1 MAALKRMPPRSE
13 PAATN
18 RFVSR
23 IPEGDTER
31 SFDPPFRKILIA
43 NRGEIALRVI
53 LACKEL
59 GIQTVAVYSEADRDA
74 LHVRFAD
81 QDICIGPAPSAKSYL
96 NIPQVI
102 AAAEVTG
109 AEAIHP
115 GYGFLSENPHF
126 VDVCQACGIVFI
138 GPNSEIIRMMG
149 NKAQAKATMKAAG
162 VPLLPGSDGV
172 VDTVEDALAWG
183 EKIGYPVI
191 VKASAGGGG
200 RGMRIV
206 NAPEEM
212 ADMYNTA
219 RTEARAAFTDD
230 TVYMEKYLLEP
241 RHIEVQILGDLFGN
255 IITLGER
262 ECSIQRR
269 HQKLIEESPSPALG
283 PELRQRIWAMG
294 LRAARAVG
302 YFNAGTIEFL
312 LDARGE
318 FFFMEMNTR
327 VQVEHPVTEMVSGVD
342 IVKEQIRIAAGQ
354 KLEYTQEDI
363 ALRGHAI
370 ECRINAEDPFRCTP
384 SPGRITAL
392 NFPGGPGI
400 RMDTAMHQDAVIPPY
415 YDSLVA
421 KLIAHGRDRTEALA
435 RMRRAL
441 DTLVVEGIKTSAP
454 LHRLIMDHP
463 DFISGNFSTHW
474 LEVYLAALEKERAEV
489 H

>member
-1 MAALKRMPPRSE
+1 MSPVKR
-13 PAATN
+13 ATPN
-18 RFVSR
+18 RKPDAR
-23 IPEGDTER
+23 NGE
-31 SFDPPFRKILIA
+31 PPFRKILVA

-53 LACKEL
+53 FACKEL
-59 GIQTVAVYSEADRDA
+59 GIQTVAVYSEADRNA

-81 QDICIGPAPSAKSYL
+81 EDICIGPPASGKSYL

-138 GPNSEIIRMMG
+138 GPNAEIIRTMG
-149 NKAQAKATMKAAG
+149 NKAQAKATMLAAG
-162 VPLLPGSDGV
+162 VPLMPGSDGIV
-172 VDTVEDALAWG
+172 ETVEEALVWG

-206 NAPEEM
+206 NSPDEM

-230 TVYMEKYLLEP
+230 SVYMEKYLLEP

-255 IITLGER
+255 IIHLGER

-269 HQKLIEESPSPALG
+269 HQKLIEESPSPALT
-283 PELRQRIWAMG
+283 PDLRKRIHETAV
-294 LRAARAVG
+294 RAARAVG

-312 LDARGE
+312 LDARGD

-327 VQVEHPVTEMVSGVD
+327 VQVEHPITELVSGVD
-342 IVKEQIRIAAGQ
+342 IVKEQIRIAAGR
-354 KLEYTQEDI
+354 KLSYAQDDI
-363 ALRGHAI
+363 VLRGAAI
-370 ECRINAEDPFRCTP
+370 ECRINAEDPWKFTP
-384 SPGRITAL
+384 CPGRITAL
-392 NFPGGPGI
+392 HFPGGPGI

-415 YDSLVA
+415 YDSMVA
-421 KLIAHGRDRTEALA
+421 KLIAYGNDRTEALA

-441 DTLVVEGIKTSAP
+441 DTIVVEGIKTTSP
-454 LHRLIMDHP
+454 LHRRIMDHP
-463 DFISGNFSTHW
+463 DFIKGDFSTKW
-474 LEVYLAALEKERAEV
+474 LEVFLGQLEKERAEES
-489 H
+489 

>member
-1 MAALKRMPPRSE
+1 MTPIRRPTSKQKAA
-13 PAATN
+13 AAKN
-18 RFVSR
+18 G
-23 IPEGDTER
+23 E
-31 SFDPPFRKILIA
+31 PPFKKILVA

-59 GIQTVAVYSEADRDA
+59 GVQTVAVYSEADRNA

-81 QDICIGPAPSAKSYL
+81 EDICIGPAASGKSYL

-138 GPNSEIIRMMG
+138 GPNAEIIRMMG
-149 NKAQAKATMKAAG
+149 NKAQAKATMLAAG
-162 VPLLPGSDGV
+162 VPLMPGSDGIV
-172 VDTVEDALAWG
+172 ETVEDALAWG

-191 VKASAGGGG
+191 VKASSGGGG

-206 NAPEEM
+206 NSPDEM
-212 ADMYNTA
+212 SDMYNTA
-219 RTEARAAFTDD
+219 RTEAKAAFTDD

-241 RHIEVQILGDLFGN
+241 RHIEVQILGDLYGN
-255 IITLGER
+255 IIHLGER

-269 HQKLIEESPSPALG
+269 HQKLIEESPSPALS
-283 PELRQRIWAMG
+283 PELRKRILDTAV
-294 LRAARAVG
+294 RAAKAVG

-312 LDARGE
+312 LDARGD

-342 IVKEQIRIAAGQ
+342 IVKEQIRIAAGR
-354 KLEYTQEDI
+354 KLSYTQEDVV
-363 ALRGHAI
+363 LRGHAI
-370 ECRINAEDPFRCTP
+370 ECRINAEDPFKFTP

-392 NFPGGPGI
+392 HFPGGPGI
-400 RMDTAMHQDAVIPPY
+400 RMDTAAHQDAVIPPY
-415 YDSLVA
+415 YDSMVA
-421 KLIAHGRDRTEALA
+421 KLIAHGSNRDEALA

-441 DTLVVEGIKTSAP
+441 DTLVVEGIKTTAP

-463 DFISGNFSTHW
+463 VFIAGTYSTKW
-474 LEVYLAALEKERAEV
+474 LETYLAELEKERNDAA
-489 H
+489 HAAHPPAH

>member
-1 MAALKRMPPRSE
+1 MASLRRKTSHRK
-13 PAATN
+13 PAGQGPFAPG
-18 RFVSR
+18 
-23 IPEGDTER
+23 IPGGGAGKGPE
-31 SFDPPFRKILIA
+31 PPFKKILIA

-59 GIQTVAVYSEADRDA
+59 GIQTVAICSEADRDA

-81 QDICIGPAPSAKSYL
+81 QDICIGPAASAKSYL

-126 VDVCQACGIVFI
+126 VDVCQACGVVFI
-138 GPNSEIIRMMG
+138 GPNAEIIRMMG

-162 VPLLPGSDGV
+162 VPLMPGSDGV
-172 VDTVEDALAWG
+172 VDSVDDALAWG
-183 EKIGYPVI
+183 ERIGYPVI

-206 NAPEEM
+206 NSPDEM
-212 ADMYNTA
+212 AEMYNTA
-219 RTEARAAFTDD
+219 RSEARAAFSDD
-230 TVYMEKYLLEP
+230 SVYMEKYLLEP

-269 HQKLIEESPSPALG
+269 HQKLIEESPSPALT
-283 PELRQRIWAMG
+283 PELRRRIWDMG
-294 LRAARAVG
+294 RRAAQAVG

-342 IVKEQIRIAAGQ
+342 IVKEQIRIAAGHR
-354 KLEYTQEDI
+354 LSVAQEDI
-363 ALRGHAI
+363 VLRGHAI

-421 KLIAHGRDRTEALA
+421 KLIAHGGDRTEALA

-463 DFISGNFSTHW
+463 DFVTGRFSTKW
-474 LEVYLAALEKERAEV
+474 LETYLAALEKERTES

>member
-1 MAALKRMPPRSE
+1 MTAFKRR
-13 PAATN
+13 
-18 RFVSR
+18 VSHANQAVKNG
-23 IPEGDTER
+23 E
-31 SFDPPFRKILIA
+31 PPFRKVLIA

-59 GIQTVAVYSEADRDA
+59 GIQTVAVYSEADRNA

-81 QDICIGPAPSAKSYL
+81 EDICIGPAASGKSYL

-126 VDVCQACGIVFI
+126 VDVCQACGVVFI
-138 GPNSEIIRMMG
+138 GPNAEIIRTMG
-149 NKAQAKATMKAAG
+149 NKAQAKATMLAAG
-162 VPLLPGSDGV
+162 VPLMPGSDGIV
-172 VDTVEDALAWG
+172 ETVEEALVWG
-183 EKIGYPVI
+183 ERIGYPVI

-200 RGMRIV
+200 RGMRVV
-206 NAPEEM
+206 NSADEM

-219 RTEARAAFTDD
+219 RTEAKASFSDD
-230 TVYMEKYLLEP
+230 AVYMEKYLLEP
-241 RHIEVQILGDLFGN
+241 RHIEVQILGDLYGN
-255 IITLGER
+255 IIHLGER

-269 HQKLIEESPSPALG
+269 HQKLIEESPSPALS
-283 PELRQRIWAMG
+283 PELRKRIWDTAVK
-294 LRAARAVG
+294 AAKAVG

-342 IVKEQIRIAAGQ
+342 IVKEQIRIAAGH
-354 KLEYTQEDI
+354 KLSYNQDDI
-363 ALRGHAI
+363 VLRGHAI

-421 KLIAHGRDRTEALA
+421 KLIAHGSDRTEALA

-441 DTLVVEGIKTSAP
+441 DTLVVEGIKTTAP

-463 DFISGNFSTHW
+463 VFIAGTFSTKW
-474 LEVYLAALEKERAEV
+474 LETYLAELEQKRNAGV
-489 H
+489 DLQAP

>member
-1 MAALKRMPPRSE
+1 MSPVKR
-13 PAATN
+13 ATSH
-18 RFVSR
+18 RKPDAR
-23 IPEGDTER
+23 HGE
-31 SFDPPFRKILIA
+31 PPFRKILVA

-53 LACKEL
+53 FACKEL
-59 GIQTVAVYSEADRDA
+59 GIQTVAVYSEADRNA

-81 QDICIGPAPSAKSYL
+81 EDICIGPPASGKSYL

-138 GPNSEIIRMMG
+138 GPNAEIIRTMG
-149 NKAQAKATMKAAG
+149 NKAQAKATMLAAG
-162 VPLLPGSDGV
+162 VPLMPGSDGI
-172 VDTVEDALAWG
+172 VDTVEEALAWG

-206 NAPEEM
+206 NSPDEM

-230 TVYMEKYLLEP
+230 SVYMEKYLLEP

-255 IITLGER
+255 IIHLGER

-269 HQKLIEESPSPALG
+269 HQKLIEESPSPALT
-283 PELRQRIWAMG
+283 PDLRKRIHETAV
-294 LRAARAVG
+294 RAARAVG

-312 LDARGE
+312 LDARGD

-327 VQVEHPVTEMVSGVD
+327 VQVEHPITELVSGVD
-342 IVKEQIRIAAGQ
+342 IVKEQIRIAAGR
-354 KLEYTQEDI
+354 KLSYAQEDI
-363 ALRGHAI
+363 VLRGAAI
-370 ECRINAEDPFRCTP
+370 ECRINAEDPWKFTP
-384 SPGRITAL
+384 CPGRITAL
-392 NFPGGPGI
+392 HFPGGPGI

-415 YDSLVA
+415 YDSMVA
-421 KLIAHGRDRTEALA
+421 KLIAYGNDRTEALA

-441 DTLVVEGIKTSAP
+441 DTIVVEGIKTTSP
-454 LHRLIMDHP
+454 LHRRIIDHP
-463 DFISGNFSTHW
+463 DFIKGDFSTKW
-474 LEVYLAALEKERAEV
+474 LEVFLGQMEKERAEEA
-489 H
+489 

>member
-1 MAALKRMPPRSE
+1 MAPLRRPTSHRKPSAKTGE
-13 PAATN
+13 
-18 RFVSR
+18 
-23 IPEGDTER
+23 
-31 SFDPPFRKILIA
+31 PPFRKILIA

-59 GIQTVAVYSEADRDA
+59 GIQTVAVYSEADRNA

-81 QDICIGPAPSAKSYL
+81 EDICIGPAASGKSYL

-138 GPNSEIIRMMG
+138 GPNAEIIRTMG
-149 NKAQAKATMKAAG
+149 NKAQAKATMQAAG
-162 VPLLPGSDGV
+162 VPLMPGSDGI
-172 VDTVEDALAWG
+172 VDTVEEALVWG

-206 NAPEEM
+206 NSPDEM
-212 ADMYNTA
+212 SDMYNTA
-219 RTEARAAFTDD
+219 RTEAKAAFTDD
-230 TVYMEKYLLEP
+230 AVYMEKYLLEP

-255 IITLGER
+255 IIHLGER

-269 HQKLIEESPSPALG
+269 HQKLIEESPSPALT
-283 PELRQRIWAMG
+283 PDLRRRIHETA
-294 LRAARAVG
+294 LRAAKAVG

-312 LDARGE
+312 LDARGD

-327 VQVEHPVTEMVSGVD
+327 VQVEHPVTEMVSNVD
-342 IVKEQIRIAAGQ
+342 IVKEQIRIAAGR
-354 KLEYTQEDI
+354 KLSYTQDDI
-363 ALRGHAI
+363 VLRGHAI
-370 ECRINAEDPFRCTP
+370 ECRINAEDPWKFTP
-384 SPGRITAL
+384 CPGRITAL
-392 NFPGGPGI
+392 HFPGGPGI
-400 RMDTAMHQDAVIPPY
+400 RMDTAMHQEAVIPPY
-415 YDSLVA
+415 YDSMVA
-421 KLIAHGRDRTEALA
+421 KLIAYGNDRTEALA

-441 DTLVVEGIKTSAP
+441 DTLVVEGIKTTAP
-454 LHRLIMDHP
+454 LHRRIIEHP
-463 DFISGNFSTHW
+463 DFVKGDFSTKW
-474 LEVYLAALEKERAEV
+474 LEVFLTQLEKERAEEA
-489 H
+489 